1 MDANIISYLFSV
13 GAYLYFFCGYCSY
26 HVWLNAPELVHSLPP
41 SIVEGINFFA
51 PSDFYGKAAADTSS
65 AILTDIALM
74 LLFIVPHIIFANNML
89 RTKDILPTCL
99 ERPFFVLQA
108 QLMLHIQM
116 MYWKP
121 FGVTLYDVRGTPL
134 GTTLSALS
142 TVGFAFILTSS
153 FALDHFH
160 LFGIS
165 QGFGV
170 DVNKMVGL
178 APSDTSEGGLST
190 RWHYSIVAHP
200 IMAGMMCRKLLC
212 PADNVHSFLLT
223 YSPVTII
230 HLHCIHRVLGLS
242 SNDLKSSS
250 F

>member
-13 GAYLYFFCGYCSY
+13 GAYLYFFCGFCSY
-26 HVWLNAPELVHSLPP
+26 FFWFAAPELVHSLPP
-41 SIVEGINFFA
+41 SIVEGINFLA
-51 PSDFYGKAAADTSS
+51 PSDFYGEPVVATDTVS

-74 LLFIVPHIIFANNML
+74 LVFIVPHTIFANSML
-89 RTKDILPTCL
+89 GTKESLPTCL

-121 FGVTLYDVRGTPL
+121 FGETIYDVRGTPL
-134 GTTLSALS
+134 GSALLALS
-142 TVGFAFILTSS
+142 TLGFVFILTSS

-160 LFGIS
+160 LFGLS

-170 DVNKMVGL
+170 DINKMVGL
-178 APSDTSEGGLST
+178 TPSDQSEGGFST

-200 IMAGMMCRKLLC
+200 IMTG
-212 PADNVHSFLLT
+212 FLM
-223 YSPVTII
+223 
-230 HLHCIHRVLGLS
+230 G
-242 SNDLKSSS
+242 KS
-250 F
+250 